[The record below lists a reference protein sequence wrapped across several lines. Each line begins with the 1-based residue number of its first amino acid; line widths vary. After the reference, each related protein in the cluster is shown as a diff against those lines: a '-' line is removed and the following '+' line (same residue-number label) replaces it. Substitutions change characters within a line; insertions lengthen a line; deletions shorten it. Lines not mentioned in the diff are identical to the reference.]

1 MSRSGAPPSASPRPC
16 WTCGSGP
23 RCRAAE
29 DIYYDPDET
38 SKKKDAPVAAE
49 DDDDIRVLPVHF
61 ERDGRRFRPLSECEP
76 EYLEE
81 AFEDWPLDGERTLGY
96 AARELRRGDMSWL
109 QHHER
114 WLKFSGVRSNDRS
127 SHEHLALCTAMHHF
141 STYDQLCIVNSAGCE
156 ALNSRRELIEHAR
169 KQSPEAP
176 RWEASEDFLGYRTNA
191 KGVIVDPKRTAYVA
205 AKQSQKAKILDA
217 TIKAQEARAAWAR
230 RGRTNPDGDTGGAS
244 GSGAPPAGGGKFKGN
259 KGPPQPTPPA
269 SA

>member
-1 MSRSGAPPSASPRPC
+1 
-16 WTCGSGP
+16 
-23 RCRAAE
+23 
-29 DIYYDPDET
+29 
-38 SKKKDAPVAAE
+38 
-49 DDDDIRVLPVHF
+49 
-61 ERDGRRFRPLSECEP
+61 
-76 EYLEE
+76 
-81 AFEDWPLDGERTLGY
+81 
-96 AARELRRGDMSWL
+96 
-109 QHHER
+109 
-114 WLKFSGVRSNDRS
+114 
-127 SHEHLALCTAMHHF
+127 MHHF

-156 ALNSRRELIEHAR
+156 ALNSRRELIEHAH
-169 KQSPEAP
+169 KQPPEAP
-176 RWEASEDFLGYRTNA
+176 RWDPSEDFLGYRTNA